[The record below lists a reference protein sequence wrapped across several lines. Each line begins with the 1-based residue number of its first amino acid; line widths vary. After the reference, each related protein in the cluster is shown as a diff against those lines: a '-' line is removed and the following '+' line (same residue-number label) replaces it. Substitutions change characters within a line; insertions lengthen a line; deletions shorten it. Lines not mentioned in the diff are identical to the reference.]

1 MFCCVF
7 GWRLFSPVFFALPF
21 FFFSARFSCLFCFRV
36 SVMLLAN
43 FLTGLPHFCY
53 GAFLFFRLLP
63 WHSFFQSWCTCSGP
77 CQGRMWLVLLATVTA
92 VCLWRPGLG
101 KVLDR
106 LSRSCEDWGHLGLS
120 ITRGYILQLIV
131 IARPCISSPPL
142 NVVCLL

>member
-21 FFFSARFSCLFCFRV
+21 FFSARFSCLLCFRV
-36 SVMLLAN
+36 SVMLLVN

-77 CQGRMWLVLLATVTA
+77 CQGRMWLVLLAMVTA
-92 VCLWRPGLG
+92 VCLWRPGIG

-120 ITRGYILQLIV
+120 ITRGYVLQLIV